1 MEPELDPA
9 FPKGCLSNCPT
20 RSQINEKEKEENG
33 KEKES
38 RIEGGSGSVGD
49 VKRKTS
55 ICNA

>member
-20 RSQINEKEKEENG
+20 RSQINEKEKQ
-33 KEKES
+33 EKES

-49 VKRKTS
+49 DKRKSS